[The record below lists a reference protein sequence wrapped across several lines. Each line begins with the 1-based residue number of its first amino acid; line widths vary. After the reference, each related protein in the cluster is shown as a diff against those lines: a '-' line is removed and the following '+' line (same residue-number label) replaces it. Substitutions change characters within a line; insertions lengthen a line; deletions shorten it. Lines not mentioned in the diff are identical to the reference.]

1 MRHPSGLGRNVLQT
15 LWLMRLSEWFLGERT
30 STKTVAEVNE
40 RIFDS
45 SKLMAQTGIARRADV
60 DEMFSD
66 SEMALSQRAA
76 DLIEELDL
84 RELKPGIG
92 FLRSRHDEATKFS
105 KRKADLNVAA
115 QTLPEIQ
122 EFGDRQ
128 KNRKIRFS
136 RHF

>member
-66 SEMALSQRAA
+66 SEMELSQRAA

-92 FLRSRHDEATKFS
+92 FLRSRHDEATKF
-105 KRKADLNVAA
+105 RKEK
-115 QTLPEIQ
+115 QIYM
-122 EFGDRQ
+122 
-128 KNRKIRFS
+128 
-136 RHF
+136 